1 MSFPS
6 AFLPSPPDPASR
18 QPFTTAAFLPLYSL
32 HYVLAV
38 LAILPH
44 TFILKLALLPIL
56 LWQAWECAVGLDF
69 SAGLANLFGLES
81 TARLRHF
88 NFMFVVRFYSRAYS
102 PFPPFPLTI
111 TQVALFDTALRSIDW
126 TFAKKP
132 LRRYNSPVEGQ
143 HAAPTERPLS
153 IPNVLL
159 DALDLICN
167 LRGIGW
173 SWSYKPFPSMST
185 RSTSIPVIIAKL
197 LFKLVVFDASQYV
210 LQYFRPTIDVPAGD
224 TLFDPALSMV
234 PRCAWATFYTLL
246 GGVVVFVTVD
256 VVYHMATLVGRILL
270 RQSAWQWPPLFD
282 RPWTS
287 TSITDC
293 WGFRWHQLFRHV
305 FVVFGSQPGQALLG
319 RPGAVVGAFAV
330 SGVLH
335 DLGMWG
341 IGRGTEFSTVG
352 GFFLLMGVGAT
363 LEHGFKQV
371 TGRRVGGIWGWAWTM
386 VWTISWGTMML
397 DAWARRGMIAAD
409 FFPDGLRPGKSLV
422 DALIL
427 LSRRDSDIHLS

>member
-56 LWQAWECAVGLDF
+56 LWQAWKCATGLDF

-81 TARLRHF
+81 SARVNQF
-88 NFMFVVRFYSRAYS
+88 NFMFVVG
-102 PFPPFPLTI
+102 
-111 TQVALFDTALRSIDW
+111 VFDMALRSVDW
-126 TFAKKP
+126 TFANKP
-132 LRRYNSPVEGQ
+132 LRRYNPPVEGQ
-143 HAAPTERPLS
+143 HAPIERPLS

-185 RSTSIPVIIAKL
+185 RSTSIPVIMAKL
-197 LFKLVVFDASQYV
+197 LFKLVVFDASQYLV
-210 LQYFRPTIDVPAGD
+210 QYFRPTIDIPAGD
-224 TLFDPALSMV
+224 TLFDPTLSIA
-234 PRCAWATFYTLL
+234 PRWAWATFYTVL

-256 VVYHMATLVGRILL
+256 VAYHIATLVGRILL

-293 WGFRWHQLFRHV
+293 WSFRWHQLFRHE
-305 FVVFGSQPGQALLG
+305 FVVFGSQPGRALLG
-319 RPGAVVGAFAV
+319 RPGSVVGAFAV

-341 IGRGTEFSTVG
+341 LGRGTEFSTIG

-363 LEHGFKQV
+363 LEYGFKQA
-371 TGRRVGGIWGWAWTM
+371 TGRRVGGLWGWAWTM
-386 VWTISWGTMML
+386 VWTISWGTLMI

-409 FFPDGLRPGKSLV
+409 FFPDRLRPGKLLV
-422 DALIL
+422 NALIS
-427 LSRRDSDIHLS
+427 LSRRDSDTHS

>member
-56 LWQAWECAVGLDF
+56 LWQAWKCATGLDF

-81 TARLRHF
+81 SARVNQF
-88 NFMFVVRFYSRAYS
+88 NFMFVVRFYGRECSRV
-102 PFPPFPLTI
+102 PPFPLTI
-111 TQVALFDTALRSIDW
+111 AQVGLFDMALRSVDW
-126 TFAKKP
+126 TFANKP
-132 LRRYNSPVEGQ
+132 LRRYNPPVEGQ
-143 HAAPTERPLS
+143 HAPIERPLS

-185 RSTSIPVIIAKL
+185 RSTSIPVIMAKL
-197 LFKLVVFDASQYV
+197 LFKLVVFDASQYLV
-210 LQYFRPTIDVPAGD
+210 QYFRPTVNTPAGD
-224 TLFDPALSMV
+224 TLFDPTLSMAQ
-234 PRCAWATFYTLL
+234 RCAWATFYTVL

-256 VVYHMATLVGRILL
+256 VAYHIATLVGRILL

-293 WGFRWHQLFRHV
+293 WSFRWHQLFRHE
-305 FVVFGSQPGQALLG
+305 FVVFGSQPGRALLG
-319 RPGAVVGAFAV
+319 RPGSVVGAFAV

-341 IGRGTEFSTVG
+341 LGRGTEFSTIG

-363 LEHGFKQV
+363 LEYGFKQA
-371 TGRRVGGIWGWAWTM
+371 TGRRVGGLWGWAWTM
-386 VWTISWGTMML
+386 VWTISWGTLMI

-409 FFPDGLRPGKSLV
+409 FFPDRLRPGKLLV
-422 DALIL
+422 NALIL
-427 LSRRDSDIHLS
+427 LSRRDSDTHS

>member
-56 LWQAWECAVGLDF
+56 LWQAWKCATGLDF

-81 TARLRHF
+81 SARVNQF
-88 NFMFVVRFYSRAYS
+88 NFMFVVG
-102 PFPPFPLTI
+102 
-111 TQVALFDTALRSIDW
+111 LFDMALRSVDW
-126 TFAKKP
+126 TFANKP
-132 LRRYNSPVEGQ
+132 LRRYNPPVDGQ
-143 HAAPTERPLS
+143 HAPIERPLS

-185 RSTSIPVIIAKL
+185 RSTSIPVIMAKL
-197 LFKLVVFDASQYV
+197 LFKLVVFDASQYLV
-210 LQYFRPTIDVPAGD
+210 QYFRPTVNTPAGD
-224 TLFDPALSMV
+224 TLFDPTLSMAQ
-234 PRCAWATFYTLL
+234 RCAWATFYTVL

-256 VVYHMATLVGRILL
+256 VAYHIATLVGRILL
-270 RQSAWQWPPLFD
+270 RQSTWQWPPLFD

-293 WGFRWHQLFRHV
+293 WSFRWHQLFRHE
-305 FVVFGSQPGQALLG
+305 FVVFGSQPGRALLG

-335 DLGMWG
+335 NLGMWG
-341 IGRGTEFSTVG
+341 LGRGTEFSTIG

-363 LEHGFKQV
+363 LEYGFKQA
-371 TGRRVGGIWGWAWTM
+371 TGRRVGGLWGWAWTM
-386 VWTISWGTMML
+386 VWTISWGTLMI

-409 FFPDGLRPGKSLV
+409 FFPDRLRPGKLLV
-422 DALIL
+422 NALIS
-427 LSRRDSDIHLS
+427 LSRRDSDTHS